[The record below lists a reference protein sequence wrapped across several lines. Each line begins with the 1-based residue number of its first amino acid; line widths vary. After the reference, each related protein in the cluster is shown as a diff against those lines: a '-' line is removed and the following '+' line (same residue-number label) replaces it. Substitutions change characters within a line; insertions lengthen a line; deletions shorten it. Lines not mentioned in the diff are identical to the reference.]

1 MNSLQIK
8 EILLNDKFSK
18 KYFKKVIA
26 IDQLPQSKNKIKNSA
41 FVINTD
47 EHYKEGQHWIAIF
60 YTKNRKC
67 EFFDSFGM
75 GPKFYG
81 LDNFLRKT
89 SYSCY
94 TNKSAIQSI
103 ISEYCGIYC
112 VLFILFRSRDI
123 SFEKFLNYFDVNS
136 FKNDKNIKK
145 LINSFF

>member
-41 FVINTD
+41 YVINTD
-47 EHYKEGQHWIAIF
+47 EHYKEGQHWVAIF
-60 YTKNRKC
+60 YTKSSKC

-81 LDNFLRKT
+81 LDKFLKKT
-89 SYSCY
+89 S
-94 TNKSAIQSI
+94 
-103 ISEYCGIYC
+103 
-112 VLFILFRSRDI
+112 
-123 SFEKFLNYFDVNS
+123 
-136 FKNDKNIKK
+136 
-145 LINSFF
+145 